1 MNCTEDEFRDKVR
14 AFSPNKKIWGITEAN
29 GRFVLAHDCDYN
41 VFHSYD
47 LKAQCSASDFVWYAG
62 SVIKD
67 TDGLFASP
75 PGQFFTPSGSYTITL
90 PISGKYHFSV
100 VGRGSGGAG
109 GSGSGKYDFSVVVGG
124 GGGGAGSGKSPAKCE
139 CGAHSVGSNRH
150 SSYCPLD
157 KENS

>member
-67 TDGLFASP
+67 RYRLFASP
-75 PGQFFTPSGSYTITL
+75 SGQLFIASGSYAYTL
-90 PISGKYHFSV
+90 PVSGKYHFSV
-100 VGRGSGGAG
+100 GV
-109 GSGSGKYDFSVVVGG
+109 G

-157 KENS
+157 KENP